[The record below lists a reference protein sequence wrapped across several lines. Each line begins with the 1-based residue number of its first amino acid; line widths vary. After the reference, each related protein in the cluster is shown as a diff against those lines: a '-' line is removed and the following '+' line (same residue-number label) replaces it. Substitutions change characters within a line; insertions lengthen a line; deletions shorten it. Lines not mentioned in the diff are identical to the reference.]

1 MRIYKNFKES
11 NNVTLYNG
19 DCRKL
24 LKRLPS
30 ESVDLVVTSPPYCI
44 GKAYEDPHDDIET
57 FRKQH
62 QDIFSDLYRVV
73 KPGGSICWQ
82 IGYHVSDK
90 CVVPLDYIVYDIFT
104 SMSEGLD
111 NPLILRNRIVWTF
124 GHGLNSTTRFSG
136 RHEMILWFT
145 KGLQTVFNLDEVR
158 VPQKYPGKRF
168 YKGPNKGQLSG
179 NPMGKNPSD
188 VWDIPNVKAKHI
200 EKTAH
205 PCQFPVA
212 IPRRLI
218 RALTNKNGL
227 AMDGN
232 AIEEYVKFCVS
243 TLRNYFGAIKKNLR
257 KQWDDTDSKLLSVIS
272 INGFIIAL
280 TRQLSV
286 NGVNDFDFYDRIFN
300 GWTIDFS
307 KDGFKYTSSQ
317 YRKFSTQILREVFQ
331 ISDEIIATI

>member
-104 SMSEGLD
+104 SMSE
-111 NPLILRNRIVWTF
+111 V
-124 GHGLNSTTRFSG
+124 G
-136 RHEMILWFT
+136 RDFVVGT
-145 KGLQTVFNLDEVR
+145 KLFCGLQKVYRLFSIWMRCEFLKSILENDFIR
-158 VPQKYPGKRF
+158 DRIR
-168 YKGPNKGQLSG
+168 G
-179 NPMGKNPSD
+179 NS
-188 VWDIPNVKAKHI
+188 
-200 EKTAH
+200 
-205 PCQFPVA
+205 VA
-212 IPRRLI
+212 I
-218 RALTNKNGL
+218 
-227 AMDGN
+227 
-232 AIEEYVKFCVS
+232 
-243 TLRNYFGAIKKNLR
+243 
-257 KQWDDTDSKLLSVIS
+257 QWAKILLMCGIY
-272 INGFIIAL
+272 
-280 TRQLSV
+280 QM
-286 NGVNDFDFYDRIFN
+286 
-300 GWTIDFS
+300 
-307 KDGFKYTSSQ
+307 
-317 YRKFSTQILREVFQ
+317 
-331 ISDEIIATI
+331 